1 MNDFERTI
9 KKLRMGDDLE
19 SSSLI
24 EQFDKAKKIIVS
36 ELTSAAST
44 VSVNEGQKMVRKL
57 QEDLEKVAYFTLMHS
72 ARLSAFETV

>member
-36 ELTSAAST
+36 ELTSATST

-57 QEDLEKVAYFTLMHS
+57 QEDLEKVTYFTLMHS
-72 ARLSAFETV
+72 ASLSAFETV